1 VYPLELY
8 SRNIDKLEGSLLCL
22 RWMRLLLF
30 LFCLSMVVGM
40 VLPVLAAKNERQ
52 TVVVTAKEV
61 NVRQGPGMSY
71 RLLAKVHQGE
81 TYQLIE
87 ERAGWVKVQ
96 MKRNQTG
103 WVAKTYTKLV
113 LEQAVSQEDRLRV
126 RLSPSRDGRIV
137 GHLSKGEV
145 VSVLET
151 NGDWRKV
158 VTSSLIGWVSSSYL
172 SSYHRKEAT
181 EKTGWVTADSL
192 NVRARPSL
200 TAERV
205 GKVTYGEQ
213 VTITD
218 KQENWYQILMNNGKV
233 GWVSSEYISTASKT
247 ASSFVTV
254 LYPNVNIRA
263 LPSLGSPIQAMAQ
276 YGERYRMLGKIGNWY
291 EIEIPKQGIGYIA
304 GWLVSVGVDGQSE
317 ASTLKGKTVVIDAGH
332 GGKDS
337 GTISNTGI
345 MEKTLTLRTARLL
358 KEKLQAQGAN
368 VVLTRSSDRYV
379 SLSERVQTAYRY
391 RADAFIS
398 IHYDSAKDQHAKG
411 ATVYYY
417 DMFSDYL
424 LALSL
429 ERPFS
434 RMMTIPFRGV
444 SFGNYYVLRENE
456 LPSVLV
462 ELGYLSNPAEAS
474 IVAADHYQQEAANA
488 IVNGLRNYFE

>member
-1 VYPLELY
+1 MNWLRMRWLVFF
-8 SRNIDKLEGSLLCL
+8 LCMTVIL
-22 RWMRLLLF
+22 AIA
-30 LFCLSMVVGM
+30 
-40 VLPVLAAKNERQ
+40 LPSLAAKAEKQ
-52 TVVVTAKEV
+52 TAVVTAKQV
-61 NVRQGPGMSY
+61 NVRQGPGTSY
-71 RLLAKVHQGE
+71 HIIMKVDQGE
-81 TYQLIE
+81 TYRVVE
-87 ERAGWVKVQ
+87 EKDGWMKVQ
-96 MKRNQTG
+96 VKPNQAG
-103 WVAKTYTKLV
+103 WVAKPYIAYV
-113 LEQAVSQEDRLRV
+113 RRQAIVAEEGLRARV
-126 RLSPSRDGRIV
+126 APSLSGDVIGRLSQGQLVRVVETRD
-137 GHLSKGEV
+137 E
-145 VSVLET
+145 
-151 NGDWRKV
+151 WMKV

-181 EKTGWVTADSL
+181 AKTGWVTADSL
-192 NVRARPSL
+192 NVRAQPSL

-474 IVAADHYQQEAANA
+474 IVAAEHYQQEAANA

>member
-1 VYPLELY
+1 MYPLELY
-8 SRNIDKLEGSLLCL
+8 SKNIDELEGSLLCL
-22 RWMRLLLF
+22 RRMRLLLF

-71 RLLAKVHQGE
+71 RSLAKVHQGE

-96 MKRNQTG
+96 MKRNQAG

-126 RLSPSRDGRIV
+126 RLTPGRDGRIV

-151 NGDWRKV
+151 DGDWSKV
-158 VTSSLIGWVSSSYL
+158 VTSSLIGWVFSSYL
-172 SSYHRKEAT
+172 SSYHRQET
-181 EKTGWVTADSL
+181 TTKTGWVTADSL

-200 TAERV
+200 AAERV

-218 KQENWYQILMNNGKV
+218 KQENWDQILMNDGKT
-233 GWVSSEYISTASKT
+233 GWVSSEYISTVAKT

-254 LYPNVNIRA
+254 LYSNVNIRA
-263 LPSLGSPIQAMAQ
+263 LPSLRSPIQAMAQ
-276 YGERYRMLGKIGNWY
+276 YGERYRVLGKIGNWY
-291 EIEIPKQGIGYIA
+291 EIELSNGAKGYIA
-304 GWLVSVGVDGQSE
+304 GWLVSADANGQSE
-317 ASTLKGKTVVIDAGH
+317 SNALKGKTIVIDAGH

-337 GTISNTGI
+337 GTISHTGI
-345 MEKTLTLRTARLL
+345 KEKTLTLRTARLL

-368 VVLTRSSDRYV
+368 AVLTRSSDRYV
-379 SLSERVQTAYRY
+379 SLPERVQMAYRC

-417 DMFSDYL
+417 DLFSDYL

-429 ERPFS
+429 EHPLS
-434 RMMTIPFRGV
+434 RMTPILFRGV
-444 SFGNYYVLRENE
+444 SFGNYYVLRENR

-462 ELGYLSNPAEAS
+462 ELGYLSNPAEAG

-488 IVNGLRNYFE
+488 IVNGLRDYFE